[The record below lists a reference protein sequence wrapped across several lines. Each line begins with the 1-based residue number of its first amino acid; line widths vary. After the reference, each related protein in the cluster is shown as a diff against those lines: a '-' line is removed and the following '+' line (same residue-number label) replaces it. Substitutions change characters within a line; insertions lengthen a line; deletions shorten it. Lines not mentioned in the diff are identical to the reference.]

1 MEPKSR
7 TILHYIL
14 AKIGIWIQV
23 FRGKNKVD
31 LHDNHATWLFFS
43 ILFFFFFKNTS
54 TYVFFLNDNSLLLD
68 QDIN

>member
-43 ILFFFFFKNTS
+43 ILFFFFKNTS
-54 TYVFFLNDNSLLLD
+54 TYVFFLDDSSLLLD